1 MESQNLYTIE
11 YHEKELFTVP
21 IKVKNFDCSQLSR
34 LYLFERIRTKFLA
47 NQKAS
52 SSIPIDR
59 IFFTKNPKK
68 IFKSYHLVALLN
80 ILSSLSLFLEIDLF
94 DKILANF
101 CRVPRATCY
110 SDLRCFTI
118 LQNLQY
124 FAFLHFFQPVH
135 FMCTCWKFSA
145 FADNFYTAILATFES
160 IRFKW

>member
-1 MESQNLYTIE
+1 MKRS
-11 YHEKELFTVP
+11 
-21 IKVKNFDCSQLSR
+21 CSQSQLRSKISTVESSR

-94 DKILANF
+94 GKILANF

-118 LQNLQY
+118 LQNLHY

-135 FMCTCWKFSA
+135 FMCTCWLK
-145 FADNFYTAILATFES
+145 
-160 IRFKW
+160 K